1 MEGGWNS
8 PEPITRRN
16 DEPGNKPTAF
26 SARVT
31 MDMKKMIERVLQ
43 QNKLLLVPEE
53 QSWGRFPFMAEVM
66 EKPLSRKFKMPQI
79 TPYSGKDD
87 PYDHV

>member
-53 QSWGRFPFMAEVM
+53 QS
-66 EKPLSRKFKMPQI
+66 
-79 TPYSGKDD
+79 
-87 PYDHV
+87 